1 MEHVFNIILGK
12 ETGTTFPISVQ
23 DKKVNALLDTGAEK
37 SCMSMDMFARLKLP
51 LNVAKIPRLRNASG
65 KDMKMYGVMTVKFRM
80 GSTIFTQE
88 FVVCDNLVRP
98 IIIGKDFTV
107 NNFIGIAW
115 TRQGTKK
122 VTKDDKLVIEIEE
135 PMRKKT
141 LTTTRKVKIPPR
153 NFAVFDIKCE
163 ERKGK
168 YEIKPNPFL
177 RQREPNLWM
186 DNFVLY
192 NVPEKEDHV
201 NAEEE
206 VRTQDQENT
215 EDSED
220 KDPSEG
226 SKKVCLSYC
235 IFNLSHEHHSYIL
248 KGSVVA
254 FAEPED
260 GEENEV
266 FEVEEICG
274 KEEYR
279 NWVPKKKGFLPIP
292 LKSDFLCSPAE
303 VSAHRNVKLKSKP
316 ISEDT
321 EQKFEELCER
331 FPQVFSKNSKDIGR
345 TNLITM
351 NIDTGDHPPICQKPY
366 TLALKHYKWVQEEVE
381 QLE

>member
-1 MEHVFNIILGK
+1 MGK

-23 DKKVNALLDTGAEK
+23 DKEVNALLDTGAEK
-37 SCMSMDMFARLKLP
+37 SCMSMYMFARLKLP
-51 LNVAKIPRLRNASG
+51 LNVTKIPRLRNASE
-65 KDMKMYGVMTVKFRM
+65 KDMKMHGVMTAKFKM
-80 GSTIFTQE
+80 GNTIFTQE

-98 IIIGKDFTV
+98 IIIARDFTV

-141 LTTTRKVKIPPR
+141 LTMTRKVTILPR
-153 NFAVFDIKCE
+153 NFAVFDIECE
-163 ERKGK
+163 EWKGK

-186 DNFVLY
+186 DNFMLY

-201 NAEEE
+201 DAKEV
-206 VRTQDQENT
+206 VRTQGQETT
-215 EDSED
+215 EGSEG

-226 SKKVCLSYC
+226 CVHGKEESKKVHLPYC
-235 IFNLSHEHHSYIL
+235 IFNLSHEHHSYIP

-260 GEENEV
+260 GEENKV
-266 FEVEEICG
+266 FKVEEISG

-279 NWVPKKKGFLPIP
+279 NWVPKKKGFLPM
-292 LKSDFLCSPAE
+292 
-303 VSAHRNVKLKSKP
+303 H
-316 ISEDT
+316 
-321 EQKFEELCER
+321 
-331 FPQVFSKNSKDIGR
+331 
-345 TNLITM
+345 
-351 NIDTGDHPPICQKPY
+351 
-366 TLALKHYKWVQEEVE
+366 
-381 QLE
+381 